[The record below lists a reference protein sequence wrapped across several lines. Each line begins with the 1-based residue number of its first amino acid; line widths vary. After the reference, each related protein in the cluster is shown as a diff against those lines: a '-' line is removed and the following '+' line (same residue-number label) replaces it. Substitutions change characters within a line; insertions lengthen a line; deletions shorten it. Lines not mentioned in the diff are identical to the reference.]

1 MSEKAVGILMLETQF
16 PRPVGDIGNPRTFD
30 FPVLY
35 QTVPMANPDL
45 VVRGDPGPLLPAF
58 IDAGRD
64 LIARGAKGI
73 STSCGF
79 LTVFQDELSQAL
91 DVPVLTSSLFQ
102 VAGLRSQ
109 MPAENTVGI
118 LTISASSL
126 TPAHLEAA
134 NVPMDCPIGTTESG
148 QVFTNSILRNADQ
161 FDFEIARKENVSA
174 ARDLKLAYPHIAAL
188 VLECTNMGPYAS
200 AISDSIEVPV
210 FSAVSALQDFQSK
223 L

>member
-1 MSEKAVGILMLETQF
+1 MSEKPIGILMLETRF
-16 PRPVGDIGNPRTFD
+16 PRPVGDIGNPKSFD

-35 QTVPMANPDL
+35 QTVPMADPDL
-45 VVRGDPGPLLPAF
+45 VVRGDPSPLLPAF
-58 IDAGRD
+58 IDAGRN
-64 LIARGAKGI
+64 LIARGARGI

-79 LTVFQDELSQAL
+79 LTVFQDDLSRAL

-102 VAGLRSQ
+102 VAQLRSN
-109 MPAENTVGI
+109 MPEDETVGI

-134 NVPMDCPIGTTESG
+134 FVPKDCPIGSTEDG
-148 QVFTNSILRNADQ
+148 AEFTQAILSNADRM
-161 FDFEIARKENVSA
+161 DFQKARNDNVSA
-174 ARDLKLAYPHIAAL
+174 ARSLKMAHPNISAL

-200 AISDSIEVPV
+200 DISKSVNIPVHSII
-210 FSAVSALQDFQSK
+210 SALTEFQSK